1 MIGPCG
7 CRFQLEISLVC
18 IEMTQRYL
26 HLSGPSR
33 GVRNAAG
40 AVLLNLLSA
49 CTAISPGGTA
59 TAPSTAAASTP
70 ASADLSPYLDTL
82 SRMAP
87 GDAARQQSE
96 VAATLAAAQQS
107 RSWSNTLRYAIAL
120 GSPGHAG
127 SNPVEARR
135 LIVEVLAGPNDLK
148 PQELVLANAYLREL
162 DARIALYADLA
173 RQREESEQK
182 LRSLD
187 ATADR
192 RADSLAAENAR
203 LKKALAEAE
212 RKLRA
217 VEEMERALIE
227 QASESESEA
236 PPQR

>member
-1 MIGPCG
+1 MLGAQGRP
-7 CRFQLEISLVC
+7 FHLEIPPVG
-18 IEMTQRYL
+18 IEMTQRPERL
-26 HLSGPSR
+26 ASAASR
-33 GVRNAAG
+33 GACT
-40 AVLLNLLSA
+40 VLLLALLTACAAIPAGGSA
-49 CTAISPGGTA
+49 S
-59 TAPSTAAASTP
+59 APSAATTGAP
-70 ASADLSPYLDTL
+70 APADLSPYLDTL

-96 VAATLAAAQQS
+96 VAATLAAAQQA
-107 RSWSNTLRYAIAL
+107 RSWANTLRYAIAL

-148 PQELVLANAYLREL
+148 PQELAFANAYLREL
-162 DARIALYADLA
+162 DARVALYADLA

-227 QASESESEA
+227 QASESASEA
-236 PPQR
+236 PPQRP